1 MIDETS
7 TIMVPVKV
15 TFPRKLISWH
25 SVYVYP
31 FGPGKSESALERSFI
46 FLDEQPSSVF
56 LSM

>member
-15 TFPRKLISWH
+15 TFPCKLISWH

-31 FGPGKSESALERSFI
+31 FAPGKSESALERSFI
-46 FLDEQPSSVF
+46 FLDEQPSLVF